1 MTAQPLT
8 SPRQARLP
16 WAIAALA
23 GAVALWAL
31 WRAFSA
37 SPYGDPVAT
46 SLLAFEKTN
55 RLTVFSAQLAPV
67 VSADDE
73 RAWGL
78 LKSRQIAVIPARV
91 DYTLDLSQMNSSR
104 MHWDAAAKEL
114 SVTLPPLVLS
124 RPNLDEGH
132 AQYLR
137 EGVWIGRDAQAKL
150 TQDNTLLAE
159 QQAASQAQNPVLM
172 DLAREA
178 ARGAMRQ
185 NLAAPLAATGL
196 GEIKV
201 TVRFDGETA
210 AP

>member
-16 WAIAALA
+16 WAIAAAA
-23 GAVALWAL
+23 GLVALWAL

-172 DLAREA
+172 GLAREA